1 MPDIEAIN
9 SVAIANIE
17 SVNGAAKANIESV
30 GGASV
35 VAAAT
40 GATRWV
46 AICEDGFV
54 AYCSNTDRTSWLGYS
69 SDTDGAGGQGVAD
82 GVEVAFGR
90 NATGAGIYV
99 GSRVSSSRELSVSGT
114 DVTSTANW
122 TVTDLGVDAGS
133 GIGGTVY
140 RQMAMQWGARSN
152 GATAGTWMSVGHQ
165 AAKEIFRSTDGA
177 ANWSAVDLSNI
188 NNHNL
193 TQFIRGIASD
203 GSGDWMTLQGLNG
216 GRIYYSTDDGASFSA
231 SSPFTFGR
239 GHAIAYTNST
249 WVAVYARSNKIY
261 VRTCADSDITTWSN
275 EVQLIGVPNLTQE
288 QQKISIAAAGGKCCV
303 VGEGSSNVI
312 SFSVDG
318 TNAPTSV
325 KTSLSMSGDTLFDVA
340 TDGTTWLLAT
350 KDSDVWEA
358 NQSDLTS
365 WTQIV
370 NGIHYNADGSDKNN
384 KDLRGIC
391 ADVVLPL

>member
-17 SVNGAAKANIESV
+17 AVNGAAKANIESV

-54 AYCSNTDRTSWLGYS
+54 AHCANSDRTSWTGYS
-69 SDTDGAGGQGVAD
+69 SDTDGSGGQGTAD
-82 GVEVAFGR
+82 GQNIGFGK
-90 NATGAGIYV
+90 NASGAGIYV

-122 TVTDLGVDAGS
+122 SVVDLGVDAGS
-133 GIGGTVY
+133 SIGGTTY

-165 AAKEIFRSTDGA
+165 AAEEIFRSTDGA

-188 NNHNL
+188 TNHNT

-203 GSGDWMTLQGLNG
+203 GSGKWMTLQGLNG
-216 GRIYYSTDDGASFSA
+216 GRIYYSTDDGASFAS

-239 GHAIAYTNST
+239 GQAIAFTNNT
-249 WVAVYARSNKIY
+249 WVAVYTQSSKVR
-261 VRTCADSDITTWSN
+261 VRTCAASDITTWSA
-275 EVQLIGVPNLTQE
+275 ETELTGVPNLTQE
-288 QQKISIAAAGGKCCV
+288 QQKISIAAAGGKVCV
-303 VGEGSSNVI
+303 VGDGSSNVV
-312 SFSVDG
+312 SFTVNG
-318 TNAPTSV
+318 TTQPSSV

-350 KDSDVWEA
+350 KDGDVWEA
-358 NQSDLTS
+358 SHDDLTS

-370 NGIHYNADGSDKNN
+370 NGMTLNADGSNVSN

>member
-1 MPDIEAIN
+1 MADYEACNGVTIGSLEACNGVTKANIEAIN
-9 SVAIANIE
+9 GLTVP
-17 SVNGAAKANIESV
+17 AAS
-30 GGASV
+30 
-35 VAAAT
+35 T

-54 AYCSNTDRTSWLGYS
+54 AYCSNSDRTSWTGYS
-69 SDTDGAGGQGVAD
+69 SDTDGSGGQGTAD

-90 NATGAGIYV
+90 NASGAGIYV

-114 DVTSTANW
+114 DITSTANW

-203 GSGDWMTLQGLNG
+203 GSGNWMTLQGLNG

-239 GHAIAYTNST
+239 GQAIAYTNST
-249 WVAVYARSNKIY
+249 WVAVYTRASKIY

-350 KDSDVWEA
+350 KDADVWEA
-358 NQSDLTS
+358 NQADLTS
-365 WTQIV
+365 WTRIV
-370 NGIHYNADGSDKNN
+370 NGIHFNADGSNKND

>member
-1 MPDIEAIN
+1 MPDYTK
-9 SVAIANIE
+9 
-17 SVNGAAKANIESV
+17 VNA
-30 GGASV
+30 
-35 VAAAT
+35 VAAADIVKINGVAVASIAECNGMSAPSVAT

-46 AICEDGFV
+46 AICEDGFI
-54 AYCSNTDRTSWLGYS
+54 AHCANSDRTSWAGYS
-69 SDTDGAGGQGVAD
+69 SDTDGSGGQGTAD

-90 NATGAGIYV
+90 NASGSGIFV
-99 GSRVSSSRELSVSGT
+99 GSRVNTSRELSVSGT
-114 DVTSTANW
+114 DITSTANW
-122 TVTDLGVDAGS
+122 SVVNLGVDAGS

-140 RQMAMQWGARSN
+140 RQMAIQWGARSN
-152 GATAGTWMSVGHQ
+152 GATAGVWMSVGHQ

-177 ANWSAVDLSNI
+177 SSFSAVDLSNI
-188 NNHNL
+188 TNHNQ

-203 GSGDWMTLQGLNG
+203 GSGNWMTLQGLNG

-239 GHAIAYTNST
+239 GQAIAYTNST
-249 WVAVYARSNKIY
+249 WVAVYTRSSKIY

-312 SFSVDG
+312 SFSVNG
-318 TNAPTSV
+318 TTDPTSV
-325 KTSLSMSGDTLFDVA
+325 KTSLSMNQDTLFDVA

-350 KDSDVWEA
+350 KDADVWEA

-370 NGIHYNADGSDKNN
+370 NGIHFNADGSDKND